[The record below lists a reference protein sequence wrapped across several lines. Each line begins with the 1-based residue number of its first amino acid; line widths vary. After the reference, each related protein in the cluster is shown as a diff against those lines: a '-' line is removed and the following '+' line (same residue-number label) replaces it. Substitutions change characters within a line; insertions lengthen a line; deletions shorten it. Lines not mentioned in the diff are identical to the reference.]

1 MDINPQPIDT
11 NLGEPVVEITP
22 DPENPQNEDST
33 KIVVKQQ
40 REVVLKDTT
49 IGQLKSD
56 IAVLEDE
63 KSVRQSQVDK
73 LLSEIASKQKEIDAK
88 QLELN
93 DFINQVKA
101 KVG

>member
-11 NLGEPVVEITP
+11 NLGEPVVEIIP
-22 DPENPQNEDST
+22 DPENPQDIDST
-33 KIVVKQQ
+33 RVVVTQQ
-40 REVVLKDTT
+40 KNVTLKDDT
-49 IGQLKSD
+49 IGKLKSD
-56 IAVLEDE
+56 IAILEDE
-63 KSVRQSQVDK
+63 KSARQSQVDK
-73 LLSEIASKQKEIDAK
+73 LLSEIDSKQKEIDTK